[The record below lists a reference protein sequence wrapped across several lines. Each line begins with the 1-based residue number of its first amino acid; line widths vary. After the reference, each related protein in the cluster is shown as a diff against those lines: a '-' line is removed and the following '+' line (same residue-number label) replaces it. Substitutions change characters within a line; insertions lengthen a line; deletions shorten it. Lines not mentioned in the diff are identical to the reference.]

1 MSAFPARLSAFVLA
15 CGVAG
20 ALVFATPSASAHAQV
35 SASGQIGVVG
45 VGEDGYWSRTKLD
58 LGLRLE
64 SVYLRKRP
72 TDFGFGPYLEARSAA
87 FIHGDYGAGV
97 LALIPVDPTFPI
109 WFGAGGFA
117 RRQDHAWAPGAN
129 AFVAW
134 GSRSF
139 NYSSAYA
146 MAFGL
151 VLDVRVHRG
160 DTPGV
165 DTVLALSIDLEGL
178 ALPAMYVISAVR
190 H

>member
-1 MSAFPARLSAFVLA
+1 MLARRPTLA
-15 CGVAG
+15 ATALAAGVAG
-20 ALVFATPSASAHAQV
+20 AILCATPAASARAQV

-45 VGEDGYWSRTKLD
+45 VGEDAYWSRTKLD

-64 SVYLRKRP
+64 SVYLRESP
-72 TDFGFGPYLEARSAA
+72 TDFGLGPYVEARSAA
-87 FIHGDYGAGV
+87 FIHGDYGAGLMAV
-97 LALIPVDPTFPI
+97 LPVDPTFPI

-117 RRQDHAWAPGAN
+117 RRQDHSWAPGAN

-134 GSRSF
+134 GSRSY
-139 NYSSAYA
+139 NYSSSYA

-160 DTPGV
+160 DVPGV
-165 DTVLALSIDLEGL
+165 DTVLALSFDLEGL
-178 ALPAMYVISAVR
+178 ALPAMYAISAVR

>member
-1 MSAFPARLSAFVLA
+1 MPARRPRNSALA
-15 CGVAG
+15 LAALLGAAVVA
-20 ALVFATPSASAHAQV
+20 FAPDASARPQV

-64 SVYLRKRP
+64 DVYLRERP
-72 TDFGFGPYLEARSAA
+72 TDFGLGPYVEARSAA
-87 FIHGDYGAGV
+87 FVHADYGAGL
-97 LALIPVDPTFPI
+97 LAILPVDPTFPL
-109 WFGAGGFA
+109 WVGAGGFA
-117 RRQDHAWAPGAN
+117 RRQDHSWNPGAN
-129 AFVAW
+129 AFLAW

-139 NYSSAYA
+139 NYSSNYA

-160 DTPGV
+160 DVPGV

-178 ALPAMYVISAVR
+178 ALPWLYAVSAVR
-190 H
+190 R